1 MQSNSSRS
9 EINCCSNPLSSW
21 QRLLFYDFEDPEPSS
36 NLKNP
41 GLAVA
46 AVSGTQIGLMEINL
60 QIF

>member
-21 QRLLFYDFEDPEPSS
+21 QGPVFYDFEDPEPSS
-36 NLKNP
+36 NLKHP
-41 GLAVA
+41 GLAA
-46 AVSGTQIGLMEINL
+46 ASGTQIGLMEINL